1 MTALFLSFP
10 QYMAYF
16 SVWVIL
22 RQKSNK
28 NSRYFHAVCSVRWS
42 SLHHIGESTN
52 IKYCKSTSYL
62 CAIEVVLV
70 AEQRPFH
77 LHSCGTSLENGK
89 YTWTKL
95 NWIISLLEETFSN
108 FLCATL
114 LVNTENVK
122 TYLLF
127 HKLTRNEYYHPSMM
141 TSVWFTAKLLAQLGA
156 YPAKSWNIISQR
168 ERYTQFDQHN
178 GVIILGKRQ
187 LSSLEKLSVY

>member
-1 MTALFLSFP
+1 MTSLFLSFP

-42 SLHHIGESTN
+42 SLHHISESTN

-95 NWIISLLEETFSN
+95 NWIISLLEEAFSN

-122 TYLLF
+122 TYVNYPRCFKSSQEMNITTPQWWLLCD
-127 HKLTRNEYYHPSMM
+127 LLRNFSLNWVRILQNLGISSHN
-141 TSVWFTAKLLAQLGA
+141 AKDIHSLI
-156 YPAKSWNIISQR
+156 NIMAS
-168 ERYTQFDQHN
+168 
-178 GVIILGKRQ
+178 
-187 LSSLEKLSVY
+187 